1 MIGYVCLGTNDLS
14 RAATFYD
21 ELLKDLGAHRTGE
34 NERYIMWGTS
44 PSAAMVC
51 LITPDDGRPA
61 SVGNGVMVALTATS
75 TAQVDALY
83 KKAISIG
90 AKDEGA
96 AGPRGDGFY
105 AGYFRDVDGNKL
117 AVFHMG

>member
-1 MIGYVCLGTNDLS
+1 MIGYVCLGTNDLE

-34 NERYIMWGTS
+34 TERYVMWGTS
-44 PSAAMVC
+44 PSASMVC
-51 LITPDDGRPA
+51 LIKPLDGRAA
-61 SVGNGVMVALTATS
+61 SVGNGSMVALTARS
-75 TAQVDALY
+75 TDQVDAIY
-83 KKAISIG
+83 RKAISIG
-90 AKDEGA
+90 AKDEGP

>member
-1 MIGYVCLGTNDLS
+1 MIGYVCLGTNDLD

-21 ELLKDLGAHRTGE
+21 ELLKDLGANRTGE
-34 NERYIMWGTS
+34 TDRYIMWGTS
-44 PSAAMVC
+44 PSAPMVC
-51 LITPDDGRPA
+51 LIKPQDGRVA
-61 SVGNGVMVALTATS
+61 SVGNGTMVALTARS

-90 AKDEGA
+90 AKDEGP
-96 AGPRGDGFY
+96 AGPRGEGFY